1 MKIHVDS
8 LEATQTQQIWISARV
23 ENIELKQNFCT
34 DIETAHDVN
43 VADVQTF
50 MNNNG
55 AEYNN
60 HWS

>member
-8 LEATQTQQIWISARV
+8 LEATQTHQICIYARV
-23 ENIELKQNFCT
+23 GNIELKRNFCT
-34 DIETAHDVN
+34 DIETAHNVN

-60 HWS
+60 H